1 MKKDILTAIEGLKIK
16 GREYK
21 NELMGTIDG
30 MKKWNARHTP
40 EVSPS
45 SQVTVPG
52 APVAPSTPA
61 ASETGSGA
69 GVEIKKVVCYC
80 EVCF

>member
-1 MKKDILTAIEGLKIK
+1 MKKDDLTAIEELKVK
-16 GREYK
+16 GCEYK

-30 MKKWNARHTP
+30 MKKWTARHTQ
-40 EVSPS
+40 EVPTS

-52 APVAPSTPA
+52 APGAPSTPA

-69 GVEIKKVVCYC
+69 GVKIKKVVCYC
-80 EVCF
+80 GFCF